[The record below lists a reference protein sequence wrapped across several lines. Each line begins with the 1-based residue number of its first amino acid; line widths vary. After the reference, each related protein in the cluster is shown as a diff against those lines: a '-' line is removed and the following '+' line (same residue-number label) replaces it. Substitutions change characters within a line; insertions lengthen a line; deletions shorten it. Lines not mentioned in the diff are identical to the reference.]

1 MSLLVVR
8 VANPDEADVASDWL
22 WSLGAQAIEERAGEP
37 VSLIAGFTSSE
48 AALAVRDVVGE
59 RWPTRFE
66 VPPDEAE
73 WRDVWLEHLEPV
85 TVDRFVIHPPW
96 LPAPNDGA
104 HQSLSIDPGRAFGS
118 GHHPTTRLAIKLMT
132 NTVEPGHRV
141 LDVGCGTGVLSIV
154 AGALGAGSVEGI
166 DLNLDIAELARTNA
180 EANGLPASTVTF
192 SERPLSTFTD
202 DAVGSNSDWD
212 LVVANMTRANTSPLM
227 ADLVRLASRHLI
239 LSGLLDSQAEEV
251 NASITDSSDLLL
263 VSSVSAE
270 GWTALRLDRR

>member
-1 MSLLVVR
+1 VSLLVVR

-22 WSLGAQAIEERAGEP
+22 WSLGAQAIEERADEP

-96 LPAPNDGA
+96 RPAPSDGA

-118 GHHPTTRLAIKLMT
+118 GHHPTTRLAIRLMT

-180 EANGLPASTVTF
+180 EANGLPASTVNF
-192 SERPLSTFTD
+192 SDRPLSTFTD

-227 ADLVRLASRHLI
+227 ADLVRLASHHLI

-270 GWTALRLDRR
+270 GWTALRFDRR

>member
-1 MSLLVVR
+1 VSLLVVR

-96 LPAPNDGA
+96 LPAPSDGA

-118 GHHPTTRLAIKLMT
+118 GHHPTTRLAIQLMT